1 VHTVTARSTP
11 GDEPAGLVAADPAT
25 NRQHAVASLGLG
37 EIVGNPRLD
46 RVTRLAQAFFDVP
59 ISAVTIL
66 DGPTAWHPSV
76 QGADLR
82 DLPVEQTFCHQVSKE
97 GQTMIVPDA
106 SVDPRFAHLGLVADG
121 SVKFY
126 AGRPLR
132 DPAGN
137 ILGAFCIVDSESRT
151 FDLKQAAV
159 LEEMAQLAEQELLT
173 STENAEVS
181 AIQTVLQPSGSA
193 RRGAWAI
200 EAACIPA
207 LAVGGDFFDYHA
219 GSRALMVG
227 VGDVM
232 GKGTSAALLG
242 ATVRGTLRGS
252 MPRILEG
259 DLGTSF
265 TAAATALHDD
275 LDRAGSFVTAFG
287 AVIDAASG
295 DTRYLDAGSGLC
307 LLRRADGSVE
317 QLAGDGHPLGLF
329 DDDKWFEQRT
339 NLGPGDRLM
348 LFSDGLLDLVEDQA
362 AWHAPLGELLA
373 THDDPAELVAT
384 VRRLVSERT
393 GLDDV
398 TVVVVYRSASA

>member
-1 VHTVTARSTP
+1 VTARTTP
-11 GDEPAGLVAADPAT
+11 ADEPEGLVPVDT
-25 NRQHAVASLGLG
+25 TGKNQRAVASLGLS
-37 EIVGNPRLD
+37 EIWNNPRLD

-66 DGPTAWHPSV
+66 DGPTAWHPSA

-82 DLPVEQTFCHQVSKE
+82 DLPAEQTFCQQVSRQ
-97 GQTMIVPDA
+97 GRTMIVPDA
-106 SVDPRFAHLGLVADG
+106 SEDPRFNSLPLVKDG

-132 DPAGN
+132 DPSGN

-151 FDLKQAAV
+151 LDLKQAAV

-181 AIQTVLQPSGSA
+181 AIQTVLHPSGSA
-193 RRGAWAI
+193 RSGAWAI

-265 TAAATALHDD
+265 TRAAAAMHDD
-275 LDRAGSFVTAFG
+275 LERAGSFVTAFG
-287 AVIDAASG
+287 AVVDAVTG
-295 DTRYLDAGSGLC
+295 ETRYLDAGSGLC
-307 LLRRADGSVE
+307 LLRRADGTVE

-329 DDDKWFEQRT
+329 EDDKWVENRT
-339 NLGPGDRLM
+339 TLEPGDRLM
-348 LFSDGLLDLVEDQA
+348 LFSDGLLDLLQDQTH
-362 AWHAPLGELLA
+362 WQGPLGELLGL
-373 THDDPAELVAT
+373 HDDPAELMAT
-384 VRRLVSERT
+384 VRRLVGERT

-398 TVVVVYRSASA
+398 TVVALYRSPAE